1 MRLESTGF
9 LERDPLRDGGFFK
22 NRPQNAL
29 ARKPELRSSP
39 ERIRLLL
46 HHKRIH
52 YRGGACTAR
61 RMPKGALRSILRG
74 FSCADTTARGARQE
88 TDPAHSRVRWE

>member
-1 MRLESTGF
+1 VRLESTGF

-39 ERIRLLL
+39 ERGYRL
-46 HHKRIH
+46 
-52 YRGGACTAR
+52 
-61 RMPKGALRSILRG
+61 KGSNSNLW
-74 FSCADTTARGARQE
+74 TE
-88 TDPAHSRVRWE
+88 SR